1 MIQTILEKSRYL
13 IVVAVVGAY
22 LASAI
27 VIIYSGFL
35 LVRICIE
42 LILHPDLI
50 PASARQ
56 LVLECIEV
64 LDAFLLGTAFFIVAL
79 GLYELFVRRTRPS
92 SLSWLRVRD
101 LDDLKARLLG
111 VIVVVMSVFF
121 LEQVINWNGKQ
132 DILSLGIA
140 EALMVGA
147 ITLAIRVHQR
157 EPREMHGQ
165 TEEAEQT
172 RS

>member
-1 MIQTILEKSRYL
+1 MIQNMLEKSRYL

-35 LVRICIE
+35 LVRVCFE
-42 LILHPDLI
+42 LILHPHLI
-50 PASARQ
+50 PESARQ

-79 GLYELFVRRTRPS
+79 GLYELFIRKTQT

-121 LEQVINWNGKQ
+121 LEQVINWDGKR

-157 EPREMHGQ
+157 EPDGTDKNREDGL
-165 TEEAEQT
+165 
-172 RS
+172 